1 MKHEVRPPNGA
12 KVPSAAL
19 RFIAAMVAVALLIPT
34 AAQPAPTSLV
44 IGRTCWDY
52 KATELLLA
60 RLLNQKRFAN
70 DVSKL
75 RLDKHLSRVSR
86 KHTSEMIR
94 ADALEH
100 TPIATLAERVTNWI
114 ELGEN
119 IGRSTVSIRNILKA
133 MMDSPVHRAN
143 ILNPTFTYVGVA
155 TERAGGRLWA
165 TITFEAREDPG
176 TTLNMPRC

>member
-1 MKHEVRPPNGA
+1 
-12 KVPSAAL
+12 
-19 RFIAAMVAVALLIPT
+19 MVAVALLTPT
-34 AAQPAPTSLV
+34 PAQPAPTSVVL
-44 IGRTCWDY
+44 GRTCWDY

-60 RLLNQKRFAN
+60 RLLNRKRVAN
-70 DVSKL
+70 DVARL

-86 KHTSEMIR
+86 KHTTEMIG

-119 IGRSTVSIRNILKA
+119 IGRSTESLRNILRA
-133 MMDSPVHRAN
+133 MMGSPVHRAN

-155 TERAGGRLWA
+155 TARSGGRLWA
-165 TITFEAREDPG
+165 TITFEARDDPG
-176 TTLNMPRC
+176 TTLSMPRC